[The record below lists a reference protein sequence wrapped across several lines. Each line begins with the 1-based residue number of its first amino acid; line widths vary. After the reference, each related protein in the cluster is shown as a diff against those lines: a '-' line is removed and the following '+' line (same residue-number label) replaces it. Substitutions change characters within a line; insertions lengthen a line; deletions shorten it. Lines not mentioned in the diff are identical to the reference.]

1 MKQQKNSGM
10 VLAMVLMCLSIMTV
24 LIYGLSQM
32 TASQQRSAS
41 NYVDMKIAENYA
53 KAALFDAESHAY
65 IFDLDNQLES
75 PLISCG
81 DAVKA
86 LGGTP
91 SDYLGANCLS
101 LRRGWKLQNL
111 NDGSN
116 ILTNGATCNNG
127 GSNKGICFN
136 NNLSLT
142 AGVNDIVFDSDM
154 AWHPWAES
162 GGVAPCKTYSRD
174 IPLWI
179 DDKDSNYSISYPI
192 NDKNVCAMPRYMI
205 EPINLDFRGT
215 HVTAPPIMN
224 VTYESDVLVQKNNA
238 KFTLY
243 KMSESRSLAY
253 NEGGV
258 EASIPLIPSARL
270 YRLTVV
276 AFGHNG
282 NTRVMVQE
290 IIAVSNFTPDAFE
303 KRESKDTEDNFAYRI
318 QRISTTWIR

>member
-53 KAALFDAESHAY
+53 KAASFDAESHAY

-116 ILTNGATCNNG
+116 
-127 GSNKGICFN
+127 
-136 NNLSLT
+136 NLSLT

-174 IPLWI
+174 TPLWI